1 MWQQS
6 CVQACR
12 MTGRAPPA
20 AGGCTSTAAAL
31 VVPQT
36 GCLAGEAG
44 SDSTSGLVSDG
55 SETSSDVSCLQRAFK
70 QPPGLRQQASWLC

>member
-1 MWQQS
+1 MQG
-6 CVQACR
+6 CR
-12 MTGRAPPA
+12 MTGRALPPPPA

-55 SETSSDVSCLQRAFK
+55 SETSSDVCCL
-70 QPPGLRQQASWLC
+70 